1 MGIKT
6 IPADN
11 YCGIILKAEEQE
23 DRDIY
28 DNVKWRRIYLWVDI
42 AKGLYQGYFSQ
53 KYLAGGKKEWEGVM
67 SIYLPTTDNFSGTD
81 DANIYKRYQQN
92 MEIMIRYN
100 NLDKLPLALEGLL
113 VSIQIYRDDVGTTR
127 IRNYFSSSNYQ
138 VDATFADTNLSHYA
152 QIDDIQYYSPK
163 PNLSNA
169 LTPTITDNNSIS
181 PAKGIAARRRQKT
194 NQLSQSNIAPPI
206 IVSPPTPPP
215 SSPPQ
220 SIARAV
226 TAEQAVAILQSM
238 YDNKKLVE
246 LYKYYLAINF
256 LPPSPSRK
264 TNSLDILYN
273 SLRDEFR
280 EICFTSITNL
290 QSADIGKYDNPFS
303 SECQYREYINFED
316 NVNKIIGQPTG
327 QYCRLFKYLSAY
339 NYSYF
344 ADLDYN
350 IITDKYNHNDID
362 LKDDKTAEYILQ
374 KQFRK
379 AMYDVI
385 YPNSI
390 IKPLWLVDDIPV
402 DDFIKNTFGLAM
414 DADTRKIRFRVN
426 DEVFGMEGYIGVDSI
441 TGLSMYRSRGKE

>member
-1 MGIKT
+1 MGINAL
-6 IPADN
+6 PADN

-23 DRDIY
+23 DKDIY
-28 DNVKWRRIYLWVDI
+28 GNVKWRRIYLWVDI
-42 AKGLYQGYFSQ
+42 AKGLYQGYFSNKFISEGQ
-53 KYLAGGKKEWEGVM
+53 KEWEGVM
-67 SIYLPTTDNFSGTD
+67 SIYLPTTDNCSGID
-81 DANIYKRYQQN
+81 DENLLQRYQQN

-113 VSIQIYRDDVGTTR
+113 VPIQIYRDDVGATK
-127 IRNYFSSSNYQ
+127 IRNYFCGSNYQ

-152 QIDDIQYYSPK
+152 QIDDIQYYSSK

-181 PAKGIAARRRQKT
+181 PSKGIAARRRQKT

-220 SIARAV
+220 SIAKAA

-256 LPPSPSRK
+256 LPPSPNRNANGLK
-264 TNSLDILYN
+264 MLEQRLWKEHCD
-273 SLRDEFR
+273 
-280 EICFTSITNL
+280 ICFLSITNL
-290 QSADIGKYDNPFS
+290 QTSDIDVYDKKITDKDDYEQYGKF
-303 SECQYREYINFED
+303 EHIINAL
-316 NVNKIIGQPTG
+316 IGEPIG
-327 QYCRLFKYLSAY
+327 QYCRLYKYLCAY
-339 NYSYF
+339 KYEYF
-344 ADLDYN
+344 SNLDFD
-350 IITDKYNHNDID
+350 IITGNYAKDVID
-362 LKDDKTAEYILQ
+362 FNDDKSDEYKLQ
-374 KQFRK
+374 KQFRVL
-379 AMYDVI
+379 MYDVI

-426 DEVFGMEGYIGVDSI
+426 DEVFGMEGFVGVDNI
-441 TGLSMYRSRGKE
+441 TGLSMYCKGEK